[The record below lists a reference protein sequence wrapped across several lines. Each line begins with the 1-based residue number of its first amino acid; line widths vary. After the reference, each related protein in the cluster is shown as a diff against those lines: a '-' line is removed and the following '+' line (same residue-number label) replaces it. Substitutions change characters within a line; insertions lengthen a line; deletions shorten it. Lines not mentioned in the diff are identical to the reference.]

1 MLDVTAGS
9 APSPIE
15 ASSVIGTAV
24 SALRA
29 IIAADPTAAPSTAA
43 LAAAAGVSSRTL
55 QRRLRTALGTR
66 PRALA
71 RRLRLAAARET
82 LMAGEVTSVTE
93 VALQHGFSNQGRF
106 AAEYSAAFGELP
118 SATLRAAR
126 ARRAGRP
133 AATGTGPFVELR
145 PVQSPDPA
153 RSRRATD
160 DLAAVLCRL
169 RELTLRDPYT
179 SLAPSDA
186 DRLFRIEAR
195 LDPDRIVLTLVHP
208 ARGIVLW
215 VGHEP
220 LARGDGVA
228 WPQRAASA
236 IRGAIEDARLAEAR
250 RMPRRSADADTLVT
264 RARPAALSLERGT
277 VAVALDLLN
286 DALHRDPAHPVAHA
300 LAGWSHAQSAMHNFV
315 NDPEAE
321 RERAHDHARRA
332 VAIAPDDPEV
342 LTHAAAV
349 MSLTHRLDE
358 AEHLAMRAVAL
369 DPMMAEAQRRLGWI
383 RLYQGEHTAALPVFQ
398 RTLRLWPDGRNAG
411 MALVGIGTSLL
422 AAGEHGRAARAFS
435 RALATRPTLTWVN
448 RMLTAAAIHG
458 GATAE
463 ARRSLLA
470 LQRAFPDIT
479 VSQIGRSMVLDP
491 ATMDRLL
498 DGLAR
503 AGLPR

>member
-1 MLDVTAGS
+1 MLDATAG
-9 APSPIE
+9 ATLSPE
-15 ASSVIGTAV
+15 AASPVIGRAV

-29 IIAADPTAAPSTAA
+29 LLAADPTATPSTAA

-55 QRRLRTALGTR
+55 QRRLRSALGTR
-66 PRALA
+66 PGALA

-106 AAEYSAAFGELP
+106 AAEYGAAFGEPP

-126 ARRAGRP
+126 ARHAGRP
-133 AATGTGPFVELR
+133 AATGTEPLIELR
-145 PVQSPDPA
+145 PVQGPDPA
-153 RSRRATD
+153 RSRRAAD
-160 DLAAVLCRL
+160 DLAAALCHFRD
-169 RELTLRDPYT
+169 LTLRDPNA
-179 SLAPSDA
+179 SLTPSDA
-186 DRLFRIEAR
+186 HRLFRIEAR
-195 LDPDRIVLTLVHP
+195 LDPDRIALTLVDP

-220 LARGDGVA
+220 LARGNGAA

-250 RMPRRSADADTLVT
+250 RASRRSADAETLVT

-277 VAVALDLLN
+277 VAVALDLLH

-315 NDPEAE
+315 TDPDAE
-321 RERAHDHARRA
+321 RERAHEHARRA

-383 RLYQGEHTAALPVFQ
+383 RLYQGEHAAALPVFQ
-398 RTLRLWPDGRNAG
+398 RTLRLWPDGRNASL
-411 MALVGIGTSLL
+411 ALVGIGTSLL
-422 AAGEHGRAARAFS
+422 AAAEYVRAARALS
-435 RALATRPTLTWVN
+435 RALAIRPTLTWVN
-448 RMLTAAAIHG
+448 RMLTAAAIHA

-463 ARRSLLA
+463 AQRSLLA
-470 LQRAFPDIT
+470 LLRAFPNIT
-479 VSQIGRSMVLDP
+479 VSQVGQSMVLDP